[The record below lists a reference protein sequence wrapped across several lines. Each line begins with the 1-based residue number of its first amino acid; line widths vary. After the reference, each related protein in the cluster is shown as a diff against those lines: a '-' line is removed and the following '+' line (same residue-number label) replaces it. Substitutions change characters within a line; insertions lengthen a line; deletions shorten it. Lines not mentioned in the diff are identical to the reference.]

1 MTGPTLLPPDP
12 TFSHPSEGVVWR
24 ALVEQ
29 APEHWTIIAGQH
41 LTDSE
46 REYEIDLLVLIPD
59 HAIVALEVK
68 GGSVWVD
75 EDGQWWQGRAG
86 SEHKIDPVRQAEGG
100 KYAAR
105 SYVEHDARWSRG
117 RVQWSHGVV
126 LANSALSQDFSLPDL
141 PRRLAHD
148 RDDIAGL
155 AGRLTLAARANVDG
169 HRPPSQEDCDLVA
182 EILRGRA
189 LPLRDVVA
197 MAAEREDAAT
207 TRLTEEQAMLLKVTR
222 MLNRVEIRG
231 GAGSG
236 KTTLALAQARSL
248 ARGALSL
255 SLRSEEGAS
264 KGRQRVALL
273 CYSIGLASYFK
284 RELAGERYNR
294 RPAFVGTFEEL
305 AAHVGVTEFGSRE
318 DADFWEQ
325 RLPEEMAQLAAEL
338 AEGKKFD
345 AIVVDESQDFA
356 DSWWVPLLR
365 SLVDEDKGGLYVYS
379 DENQRVFPRFG
390 RPPVRLVPLVLDHNL
405 RNTQQ
410 IADVFSPLAPMR
422 MRAMGGDG
430 PEVSFVPT
438 PAGEDP
444 MDAAED
450 QVDALLDEGWRP
462 EDVALVTTGKRH
474 PVQVE
479 LQDSEGQ
486 DGYWDSFWDKESVFY
501 GHVLGCKGLERRAVV
516 LCVNDTGAHDRS
528 KEKLYVGLSRAT
540 DRLVVVGD
548 PGLITEMGGPEVA
561 RRLGIR

>member
-1 MTGPTLLPPDP
+1 MTGPTLLPPNP
-12 TFSHPSEGVVWR
+12 TFEHPSEGVVWR

-29 APEHWTIIAGQH
+29 APSNWTIIAGQH
-41 LTDSE
+41 LTDSQ
-46 REYEIDLLVLIPD
+46 REYEIDLLVLMPD
-59 HAIVALEVK
+59 QAIVALEVK

-75 EDGQWWQGRAG
+75 DGRWWQASPEGDHR
-86 SEHKIDPVRQAEGG
+86 IDPVRQAEGG

-105 SYVEHDARWSRG
+105 SYVEHDPRWSRG
-117 RVQWSHGVV
+117 RVQWGHGVV
-126 LANSALSQDFSLPDL
+126 LANSAVAQDFSLPDL
-141 PRRLAHD
+141 PRRLVHD
-148 RDDIAGL
+148 RDDVAGL
-155 AGRLTLAARANVDG
+155 AGRLAQAARATVDG
-169 HRPPSQEDCDLVA
+169 HRPPTQDDCDLVA
-182 EILRGRA
+182 QILQGRA

-222 MLNRVEIRG
+222 LLNRVEIRG

-248 ARGALSL
+248 ARGA
-255 SLRSEEGAS
+255 EGRPR
-264 KGRQRVALL
+264 KRVALL

-284 RELAGERYNR
+284 RELAGEKYNQ

-305 AAHVGVTEFGSRE
+305 AAHLGVTEFGSRQ
-318 DADFWEQ
+318 DADFWER
-325 RLPEEMAQLAAEL
+325 RLPEQMAQLAAEL
-338 AEGKKFD
+338 PDGKKFD

-356 DSWWVPLLR
+356 DSWWVPLMR
-365 SLVDEDKGGLYVYS
+365 SLVDEESGGLYVYS

-410 IADVFSPLAPMR
+410 IADVFSPLTPMR

-430 PEVSFVPT
+430 PEVTFVPT

-444 MDAAED
+444 LDAADD
-450 QVDALLDEGWRP
+450 QVDLLLDEGWRP
-462 EDVALVTTGKRH
+462 EDVALITTGKRH
-474 PVQVE
+474 PVQAD

-486 DGYWDSFWDKESVFY
+486 EGYWDSFWDKESVFY

-516 LCVNDTGAHDRS
+516 LCVNDTGAYDRS

-548 PGLITEMGGPEVA
+548 PAVITAMGGPDVA
-561 RRLGIR
+561 RKLGIG

>member
-12 TFSHPSEGVVWR
+12 IFEHPTEKVVWQS
-24 ALVEQ
+24 LVAQ
-29 APEHWTIIAGQH
+29 APSDWTIIAGQH
-41 LTDSE
+41 LTDSQ
-46 REYEIDLLVLIPD
+46 REYEIDLLVLMPG

-105 SYVEHDARWSRG
+105 SYVEHDPRWSRG

-169 HRPPSQEDCDLVA
+169 HRPPTQEDCDLVA

-197 MAAEREDAAT
+197 AAAERDDEVT

-248 ARGALSL
+248 ARGGDG
-255 SLRSEEGAS
+255 RS
-264 KGRQRVALL
+264 RQRVALL

-294 RPAFVGTFEEL
+294 KPAFVGTFEEL

-318 DADFWEQ
+318 DTDFWER
-325 RLPEEMAQLAAEL
+325 RLPEEMARLAAEL
-338 AEGKKFD
+338 PEGKKFD

-356 DSWWVPLLR
+356 DSWWVPLMS
-365 SLVDEDKGGLYVYS
+365 SLVDEEEGGLYVYS

-410 IADVFSPLAPMR
+410 IADVFSPLTPMR

-430 PEVSFVPT
+430 PEVTFVPT
-438 PAGEDP
+438 SEGEDP
-444 MDAAED
+444 IEVADD
-450 QVDALLDEGWRP
+450 QVDRLLEEGWRP
-462 EDVALVTTGKRH
+462 EDVALVTTWHRH

-479 LQDSEGQ
+479 LQESEGQ
-486 DGYWDSFWDKESVFY
+486 EGYWDSFWDKESVFY
-501 GHVLGCKGLERRAVV
+501 GNVLGCKGLERRAVV
-516 LCVNDTGAHDRS
+516 LCVNERAAGDRS

-561 RRLGIR
+561 RRLGIG